1 MKKMP
6 SNDNI
11 FYKITNKDIYEELQ
25 AIRKDLETIKEQNN
39 RLSLK
44 HSWTRK
50 IAVGIGT
57 GLLAL
62 YAYIFKFY
70 K

>member
-1 MKKMP
+1 MKQMN
-6 SNDNI
+6 NDGT
-11 FYKITNKDIYEELQ
+11 FYKITNRDIYNELKNIKEELQ
-25 AIRKDLETIKEQNN
+25 TIKEQNT
-39 RLSLK
+39 RLAIK
-44 HSWTRK
+44 HGWTRK
-50 IAVGIGT
+50 IAVGLGT